1 MLARQLEVVEVEQ
14 ALKASLR
21 GVEEETKKTTQNI
34 ENVAANESNLDTK
47 IEKKKVELERNQ
59 KRLLTLKKV
68 RPAFMDEYEKL
79 EAELKQ
85 IYEEYVI
92 KYRCVAF
99 LEQQLEEFERAEK
112 DRAEERR
119 MQTKKMLERMKQD
132 DERLRS
138 FEGRRIWR

>member
-1 MLARQLEVVEVEQ
+1 
-14 ALKASLR
+14 
-21 GVEEETKKTTQNI
+21 
-34 ENVAANESNLDTK
+34 
-47 IEKKKVELERNQ
+47 
-59 KRLLTLKKV
+59 
-68 RPAFMDEYEKL
+68 MDEYEKM

-92 KYRCVAF
+92 KYRYGLCIGTSKWSKKCFKIEQSGKPKLTSYLNLRCVAF

-119 MQTKKMLERMKQD
+119 LHTKKMLERMKQD

-138 FEGRRIWR
+138 FEGTLTTGQGGAMMSNS

>member
-1 MLARQLEVVEVEQ
+1 
-14 ALKASLR
+14 
-21 GVEEETKKTTQNI
+21 
-34 ENVAANESNLDTK
+34 
-47 IEKKKVELERNQ
+47 
-59 KRLLTLKKV
+59 
-68 RPAFMDEYEKL
+68 MDEYEKL